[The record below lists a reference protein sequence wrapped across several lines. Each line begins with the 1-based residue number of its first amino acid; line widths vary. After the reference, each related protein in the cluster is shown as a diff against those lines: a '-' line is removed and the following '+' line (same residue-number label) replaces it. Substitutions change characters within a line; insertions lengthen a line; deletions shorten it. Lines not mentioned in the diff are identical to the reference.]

1 MKKVTKSRSAYI
13 VKKSSIFKL
22 LSIYF
27 KPLNEQFVKSDGMS
41 FELKFRVCGRFRRC
55 PRALFL
61 VVAAAVSSVGAS
73 EFREIN
79 INDSSYRV
87 ELATTAAARQ
97 RGLMHRA
104 SLAADRGMLLVY
116 PRDGEHAI
124 WMKNMRVPLRV
135 FWIDADY
142 RVVAMRRLE
151 PCRADPCPTYRPAV
165 VSRYVLELSDR
176 KHPIALGDRLSG
188 LRTP

>member
-1 MKKVTKSRSAYI
+1 MKKVTKSRSDYI

-22 LSIYF
+22 LSFYF
-27 KPLNEQFVKSDGMS
+27 KLLNEQVTKSEGMS
-41 FELKFRVCGRFRRC
+41 LELKFQPSRRFRERL
-55 PRALFL
+55 RLL
-61 VVAAAVSSVGAS
+61 VLLAVAVTSSVGAS
-73 EFREIN
+73 ELREIK

-124 WMKNMRVPLRV
+124 WMKNMRIPLRV
-135 FWIDADY
+135 YWIDADY

-176 KHPIALGDRLSG
+176 EHPIALGDRLSG
-188 LRTP
+188 IRTP

>member
-27 KPLNEQFVKSDGMS
+27 KPLNEQVAKRERMS
-41 FELKFRVCGRFRRC
+41 FELKFRPSIISRKCLRMFV
-55 PRALFL
+55 LL
-61 VVAAAVSSVGAS
+61 VAATMSSVGAS
-73 EFREIN
+73 ELREIR
-79 INDSSYRV
+79 INDNSYRV
-87 ELATTAAARQ
+87 ELATSAAARQ

-104 SLAADRGMLLVY
+104 SLAADHGMLLVY

-124 WMKNMRVPLRV
+124 WMKNVRIPLRV

-165 VSRYVLELSDR
+165 ASRYVLELSDR
-176 KHPIALGDRLSG
+176 EHPIALGDRLSG
-188 LRTP
+188 LRIP

>member
-1 MKKVTKSRSAYI
+1 MKKVTKSRSGYI

-27 KPLNEQFVKSDGMS
+27 KPVNEQVAKSDDMS
-41 FELKFRVCGRFRRC
+41 FELKFRPPSRTRGY
-55 PRALFL
+55 PRALLL
-61 VVAAAVSSVGAS
+61 VALAACSSVAAA
-73 EFREIN
+73 EFREVR
-79 INDSSYRV
+79 INDNRYRV
-87 ELATTAAARQ
+87 ELATTAAERQ

-124 WMKNMRVPLRV
+124 WMKNMRIPLRV

-142 RVVAMRRLE
+142 RVVAVRRLE
-151 PCRADPCPTYRPAV
+151 PCRADPCPTYRPRV

-176 KHPIALGDRLSG
+176 EHSIAVGDRLSG

>member
-27 KPLNEQFVKSDGMS
+27 KPLNEQVAKSDGMS
-41 FELKFRVCGRFRRC
+41 FELKFLPSRLSGGCL
-55 PRALFL
+55 RAFVLL
-61 VVAAAVSSVGAS
+61 VFAAMSRVGAS
-73 EFREIN
+73 EFIEIT
-79 INDSSYRV
+79 INGDGYRV

-97 RGLMHRA
+97 RGLMHRP

-124 WMKNMRVPLRV
+124 WMKNMRIPLRV

-142 RVVAMRRLE
+142 RVIAMRRLE
-151 PCRADPCPTYRPAV
+151 PCRADPCRTYRPPV
-165 VSRYVLELSDR
+165 VSRYVLVLSDR
-176 KHPIALGDRLSG
+176 EHPIAIGDRLSG